1 MTVECLIMKA
11 LIMNDILEKSIATC
25 ELIIDLKKPQDT
37 INDHFTIQLKMCP
50 QNVPFMCLLL
60 ALPERAGNFYY
71 LQSQKILS
79 IFFQASFPV
88 CD

>member
-1 MTVECLIMKA
+1 MTVECWIMKA

-25 ELIIDLKKPQDT
+25 ELIIDLKKAQWPFYYT
-37 INDHFTIQLKMCP
+37 A